1 MAFLVNINEVI
12 PDTCERSFRYFAKEK
27 KGETLRDTYWLIDP
41 ATSPSKVLKLGYTII
56 YPDGKTTGHA
66 HPDEEEVYFVLSGR
80 GEMVIVEER
89 FSIKEGEA
97 FYVEPGK
104 YHVTYNRGVLPLTI
118 LWVTG
123 KVKQAR
129 GDQKEGE

>member
-1 MAFLVNINEVI
+1 MAYKVNINNVE
-12 PDTCERSFRYFAKEK
+12 PDTCDRSFRYFAKDK

-41 ATSPSKVLKLGYTII
+41 ENSPSQRLKLGYTIV

-66 HPDEEEVYFVLSGR
+66 HPDQEEVYFILSGR
-80 GEMVIVEER
+80 GEMEIEEER
-89 FSIKEGEA
+89 FPIQEGDA

-104 YHVTYNRGVLPLTI
+104 FHVTYNTGILPLVI

-123 KVKQAR
+123 KV
-129 GDQKEGE
+129 D